1 MSTQPVSAD
10 QVESTRKTGA
20 RIQGEVLRRL
30 AEFTQ
35 TRAAACM
42 GVDAS
47 TLSRSKDG
55 LDQLCQLLAA
65 LGFQLAPSNA
75 MVISRHELFA
85 MKTMLAKYL
94 QAEVENHSRG
104 L

>member
-1 MSTQPVSAD
+1 MSTQPVSAE
-10 QVESTRKTGA
+10 QVESTRKNGA
-20 RIQGEVLRRL
+20 RIQGEILRRL

-35 TRAAACM
+35 ARAAACM
-42 GVDAS
+42 DVDAS

-55 LDQLCQLLAA
+55 LDQFCQLLAA
-65 LGFQLAPSNA
+65 LGFQLSPSNA
-75 MVISRHELFA
+75 VVISRHELFA

-94 QAEVENHSRG
+94 QSEIENHNRN

>member
-1 MSTQPVSAD
+1 MSTQPVSAE

-35 TRAAACM
+35 ARAAACM
-42 GVDAS
+42 DVDAS
-47 TLSRSKDG
+47 TLSRSKDS
-55 LDQLCQLLAA
+55 LDHFCQLLAA
-65 LGFQLAPSNA
+65 LGFQLSPSNA
-75 MVISRHELFA
+75 MVISRQELFA

-94 QAEVENHSRG
+94 QAEVENQNRSM
-104 L
+104 